1 MQRFNLLCVRSGWFC
16 HAWNKITK
24 KLENR
29 VIIVKLIYYMYMLTL
44 NRKRVGNLNF
54 IFSHLNYSIALF
66 IRPVPKKNLKP
77 IFNYQNY

>member
-1 MQRFNLLCVRSGWFC
+1 
-16 HAWNKITK
+16 
-24 KLENR
+24 
-29 VIIVKLIYYMYMLTL
+29 MYMLTL